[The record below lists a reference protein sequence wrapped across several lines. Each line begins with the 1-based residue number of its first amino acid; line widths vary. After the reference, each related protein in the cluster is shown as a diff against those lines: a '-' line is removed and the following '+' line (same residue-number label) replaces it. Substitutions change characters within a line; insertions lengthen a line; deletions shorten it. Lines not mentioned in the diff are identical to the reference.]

1 MIILARWQLGP
12 VINICILSVKCEVN
26 YIMFV
31 GCHLQINKT
40 RIYTATFI
48 ILPSEGSCDR
58 QLRFVTEISALSIC
72 DRVILEV
79 M

>member
-1 MIILARWQLGP
+1 MIILARWQLDP
-12 VINICILSVKCEVN
+12 VINICILSIKCEVS

-40 RIYTATFI
+40 RIYIATFV
-48 ILPSEGSCDR
+48 ILPSGSSCDR
-58 QLRFVTEISALSIC
+58 QLRFVSAMSIC